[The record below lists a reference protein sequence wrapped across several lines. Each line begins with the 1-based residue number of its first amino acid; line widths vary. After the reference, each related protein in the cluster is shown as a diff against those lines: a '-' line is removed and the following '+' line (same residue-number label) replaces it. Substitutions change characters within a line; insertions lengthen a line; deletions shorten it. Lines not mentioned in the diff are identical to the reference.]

1 MKRSTGLIVLLA
13 VLVLAVVFYVIAT
26 VIAKREEEK
35 NQEPEATVITVVDK
49 KPEDVTSLTFE
60 SKTLSVGITVT
71 ESGKYRLTSDEHF
84 PMDQIIASYMVE
96 GVSVIEFTRKLEGA
110 DTDPAT
116 YGLDKPHTVITAAY
130 TDDRTVTLKLGDYNK
145 HADAY
150 YCDMG
155 DGGVYLI
162 VAAYL
167 DAFDYTMKDLLQDEL
182 ITKPKEGLS
191 AVTEFK
197 LVFRDGSGFTYTFT
211 KPAADEAAESEEA
224 TDTTDT
230 EETTPKEYW
239 AKTLLDGT
247 VVEGDFTEQAEAL
260 YKELFEVKLDAWVNY
275 NVTGAERLGEFG
287 LAEPAVTVTVRYTEE
302 VTLEGDENSSS
313 VTKEVEKVVG
323 FLIGDAAPSE
333 EDEPADSESSA
344 ESAAPETDTATDT
357 ATDTSAPEGDAEE
370 EEKIVNRYFMLEG
383 GKVVYLLDEA
393 KLTEALGIVAEPE
406 A

>member
-1 MKRSTGLIVLLA
+1 MKRKTGLIVLLG
-13 VLVLAVVFYVIAT
+13 VLVLAVAFYVIAT
-26 VIAKREEEK
+26 VVAKREEEK
-35 NQEPEATVITVVDK
+35 NQETEATLIAVVDK

-60 SKTLSVGITVT
+60 SKTLSVGITVN

-110 DTDPAT
+110 DTDLAT

-130 TDDRTVTLKLGDYNK
+130 TDDSTVTLKLGDYNK

-155 DGGVYLI
+155 DGAVYLI
-162 VAAYL
+162 DAAYL

-182 ITKPKEGLS
+182 ITKPKKGLS

-197 LVFRDGSGFTYTFT
+197 LAFRDGSGFTYTFT
-211 KPAADEAAESEEA
+211 KTEADEAAESTDAAETAPEEL
-224 TDTTDT
+224 
-230 EETTPKEYW
+230 W
-239 AKTLLDGT
+239 VKTLLDGT
-247 VVEGDFTEQAEAL
+247 VVEGDFTKQAEAL
-260 YKELFEVKLDAWVNY
+260 YKELFEAKLDAWADY
-275 NVTGAERLGEFG
+275 NVTGAQRLGEFG

-302 VTLEGDENSSS
+302 VTIAGDDSTSS

-344 ESAAPETDTATDT
+344 DTAAPENDGSTAATDT
-357 ATDTSAPEGDAEE
+357 EAPEGDAEE
-370 EEKIVNRYFMLEG
+370 EEEIVNRYFMLEG
-383 GKVVYLLDEA
+383 GKVVYLIDQA
-393 KLTEALGIVAEPE
+393 KLTEALGIVTEPE